1 MGEKMKTGKF
11 NFIKALL
18 LFGLIPCI
26 TSVLVVSIISIS
38 KLSTNLTEEV
48 KESLQI
54 AATSLNNYEE
64 NGLTEAG
71 EIPTDYDYIDSL
83 KDKNIEMTVFEGDIR
98 KISSI
103 LDTAGK
109 RIEGTKASDKVIEEV
124 LKNGNEYYSDD
135 VMINDQ
141 QYYVYYIPLKN
152 ADNEVVGMS
161 FAGETVEQVE
171 STLRSTTIILLVVA
185 FAFIGFW
192 TVIIVYFAVKVGK
205 PLKGLADGL
214 VTLSDGDLTQ
224 DLEVESVIAE
234 SQSLITS
241 AKQLQQV
248 LDKTVQSI
256 KSTANDVVRASA
268 DVSDLTDN
276 SSNSLNQINT
286 AMGELSTTAMTM
298 ADNVQNISEQMVRLG
313 DDINNVVENIET
325 LTASSKSMNESNEA
339 STKSMSSVMSSST
352 KSVEAIETI
361 SQQILSTNDAI
372 GEINK
377 AIELILNIAN
387 QTNLLSL
394 NASIEAARAGESG
407 KGFAVVAESIKQLSD
422 QSTQGAQEIRSIAND
437 LIEKSA
443 KSVEL
448 TKEVKDLIE
457 EEQKDINVTQSS
469 LEVLTGEIK
478 NSVKEI
484 ESIKNNAFEM
494 ESLKN
499 KVSNNVQELG
509 AISQE
514 NAASNEEVT
523 ASINTV
529 VSDVTTISEQAE
541 SLKTTAKML
550 EKAVEFF
557 KVN

>member
-141 QYYVYYIPLKN
+141 QYYVYYVPLKN

-192 TVIIVYFAVKVGK
+192 TAIIVYFAIKVGK
-205 PLKGLADGL
+205 PLKGVADGL
-214 VTLSDGDLTQ
+214 GILSDGDLTQ